1 MSIDRKSRIACLGL
15 ALSYLLGGCSGG
27 DKPEA
32 PATNKPKPKPSAS
45 ASATPGSTPGATASG
60 TATPGASGTPSGDLT
75 PAPGISPLGGKPAS
89 EAEKEYYTK
98 KKQAE
103 DLALAQNYT
112 EAIPLFEELH
122 TENAEDVDV
131 MFYLLLSHG
140 ASESAPS
147 KKSKAFGFAEKVVK
161 AAPDSREAD
170 KARSYINS
178 ANLSIPDKFKY
189 GTDTMASM
197 GNWVMAEEA
206 AFKPTADLA
215 FHTDMKARGLSPLDQ
230 ATLWETEA
238 SPATSTVTEK
248 VPKGTEVKVLGVKDF
263 IYGLTSWR
271 KKVVDDPA
279 KYDTTIFDV
288 TAMYVEVTGEGPLK
302 GKKGWI
308 VNHVD
313 RYLGTEG
320 DAWGAWISNRL
331 KVPREADMATA
342 TP

>member
-15 ALSYLLGGCSGG
+15 ALSVLLGGCSGG
-27 DKPEA
+27 DKPDDS
-32 PATNKPKPKPSAS
+32 ATKKPKPKPSAS
-45 ASATPGSTPGATASG
+45 ASATPSSGMSTPAASG
-60 TATPGASGTPSGDLT
+60 SPSGDLT
-75 PAPGISPLGGKPAS
+75 PAPNISPLGGKPAS
-89 EAEKEYYTK
+89 EAEKEYYGK

-112 EAIPLFEELH
+112 EAIPLFEALH
-122 TENAEDVDV
+122 AENPEDVDV

-140 ASESAPS
+140 AGEAAPS
-147 KKSKAFGFAEKVVK
+147 KKSKAYAYAEKVVK

-178 ANLSIPDKFKY
+178 ANLNIPDKFKY
-189 GTDTMASM
+189 STDTMASM
-197 GNWVMAEEA
+197 GGWVLTEEA
-206 AFKPTADLA
+206 TYKPTSDLA
-215 FHTDMKARGLSPLDQ
+215 FHTGMKARGLSPGDQ
-230 ATLWETEA
+230 AKLWETEA
-238 SPATSTVTEK
+238 SPETSTVTEK
-248 VPKGTEVKVLGVKDF
+248 VPKGTEVKVLGIKDF

-271 KKVVDDPA
+271 KKVAEDPA

-313 RYLGTEG
+313 RYLGSSEG

-331 KVPREADMATA
+331 KVLREADMATESPA
-342 TP
+342 R